1 MSREIVPFLAC
12 GDLCGY
18 DSDRT
23 YVLPKEGYVSVPP
36 VQPPIDPPF
45 VVAAQTLEKKES
57 DK

>member
-1 MSREIVPFLAC
+1 MSRVIVPFLAC

-45 VVAAQTLEKKES
+45 MVAAQQHETKETEQ
-57 DK
+57 